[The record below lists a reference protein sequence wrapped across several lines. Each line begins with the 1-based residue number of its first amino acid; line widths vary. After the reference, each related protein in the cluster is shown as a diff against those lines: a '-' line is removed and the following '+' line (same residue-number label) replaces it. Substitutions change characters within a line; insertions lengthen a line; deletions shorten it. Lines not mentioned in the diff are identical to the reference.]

1 MFIIDDDI
9 PIGIDLGT
17 TNSCIGYW
25 DGKEVKIIQNRIGER
40 LTPSI
45 IYLYKNEFIVG
56 EEILKDLVLSNESEK
71 IYSIKRIIGQD
82 YNDEGLVKEIENL
95 HYDIHKDNETNK
107 PVIRLKRNGKYED
120 FTPEA
125 LSSLILKKLIK
136 DAEKVLA
143 GKINKVVISVPAYF
157 DDAQRNATI
166 EAAKLANL
174 TVIRIINEPTAAA
187 LSYGYGQNFCPIK
200 KQISCFSNIFKK
212 NRNIRASQN
221 MEMEMNDNI
230 NNIQNNDNNEINK
243 DNSFSLFEDT
253 NEDTNEIKNDLNNK
267 RQDKINIIDNK
278 FEKGKNV
285 MVFDLGGGTFDLAIL
300 KLNINKKEYEVKS
313 KCSDKHLGGDDF
325 DNKLVDYCLEVFG
338 KKKDEVDKKS
348 KERLKKSCEY
358 AKKVLS
364 EKKEKDDCED
374 SENDEDIKTYIRID
388 DFNDG
393 KDLLVPITKKQFEDE
408 ICNEL
413 FDRLSLHFDELL
425 KGAKLKKEDI
435 QEILLVGGATRMPKV
450 KKIIKE
456 YFSCKICDEINPDE
470 AVAYGATIQAAMLL
484 TQGKNKVLQ
493 GVNLYDITPISLG
506 TDVVNM
512 NDEPKIKNL
521 GNKMS
526 VIIPKWKTIP
536 AHGKK
541 QYQTV
546 LDNQDNMQISIYEG
560 ENDYVENNKLLGQ
573 FWLVNLPKK
582 PKGEVKCNVYFDIN
596 ESNILTVTATEES
609 TGNKKIK
616 VISYN
621 DTNKNNNDRS
631 SLNLYQFNEKKK
643 KYEKNVQK
651 LINIY
656 KNSKNPGDKI
666 RALECYNKSIIEK
679 ISEINKDNN
688 PEKIKENIIEN
699 YFFYVYQLLESYE
712 EILYLNDNDDK
723 EKQILVEIKKYIN
736 VFKKQSCYYIK
747 EIINLFRLA
756 KRETFL
762 DIFNYSIHIL
772 NESGL
777 DYLKNLQKFSRYYA
791 KIYFEEV
798 IKLYDKYIN
807 DENDDLFDIK
817 EEIDQEKN
825 ISKNNLSQINSNAI
839 SLINNSN
846 KKKSLIRIIN
856 RKNLE
861 NLVNNW
867 GETGFT
873 YPYKSLN
880 PDNQKL
886 SHDDFNLILDEL
898 GRIYDEIANKLQKQ
912 EYSDSANELLEEKGI
927 CLGNIAK
934 IKFIYQKG
942 TEYQRYKKTIENSL
956 KCAELCHQNTD
967 DCNWYTE
974 ALKILNDLD
983 AKIKENAIDEE
994 EIMKEI
1000 QPQIEYIEKIYD
1012 ASHERFIDCI
1022 LSDFPY
1028 NGYNKET
1035 RPKDYDWENYNDK
1048 KLIEFLRKQYNP
1060 DNYPQKTK
1068 DEIIRHRIMV
1078 NISQKLNSILADIN

>member
-82 YNDEGLVKEIENL
+82 YNDEGLLQEIENL

-136 DAEKVLA
+136 DAEKVVA

-157 DDAQRNATI
+157 DDAQRSATI
-166 EAAKLANL
+166 EAAKLADL

-212 NRNIRASQN
+212 NRNIRASLN
-221 MEMEMNDNI
+221 MEMDDNI

-243 DNSFSLFEDT
+243 YNSFRLLEDR
-253 NEDTNEIKNDLNNK
+253 NEIKNDLNNNS
-267 RQDKINIIDNK
+267 QHKINIIDNK

-300 KLNINKKEYEVKS
+300 NLNKNKKEYEVKS

-364 EKKEKDDCED
+364 EKKEKDDCEV

-388 DFNDG
+388 NFYDG
-393 KDLLVPITKKQFEDE
+393 KDLLVPITKKQFENE

-435 QEILLVGGATRMPKV
+435 NEIILVGGATRMPKV
-450 KKIIKE
+450 KKIIEKH
-456 YFSCKICDEINPDE
+456 FSCKICDEINPDE

-484 TQGKNKVLQ
+484 TQGKNKVLE

-506 TDVVNM
+506 TDVFNM
-512 NDEPKIKNL
+512 SDEPKIKNL
-521 GNKMS
+521 GSKMS
-526 VIIPKWKTIP
+526 VIIPKWERIP
-536 AHGKK
+536 AKGKR

-546 LDNQDNMQISIYEG
+546 LDNQDNMQIAIYEG
-560 ENDYVENNKLLGQ
+560 ENDYINNNKLLGQ
-573 FWLVNLPKK
+573 FSLVNLPKK
-582 PKGEVKCNVYFDIN
+582 PKGEVKCDVYFDIN
-596 ESNILTVTATEES
+596 ESNILTVTATEQS

-656 KNSKNPGDKI
+656 KNSKNNGDKI
-666 RALECYNKSIIEK
+666 RALESYNKTIIEK

-712 EILYLNDNDDK
+712 EILYLNDNEDK
-723 EKQILVEIKKYIN
+723 EKQILMEIKKYIN

-747 EIINLFRLA
+747 EIIHLFRLA

-777 DYLKNLQKFSRYYA
+777 DYLENLQKFSRYYA

-798 IKLYDKYIN
+798 IKLYDKYTKDN
-807 DENDDLFDIK
+807 DYLYDIK

-825 ISKNNLSQINSNAI
+825 ISKQKLAQINSNAI

-856 RKNLE
+856 RNNLK

-873 YPYKSLN
+873 YPYKSIN
-880 PDNQKL
+880 PDNQEL

-898 GRIYDEIANKLQKQ
+898 GRIHDEIANKLEKP
-912 EYSDSANELLEEKGI
+912 EYSNSTNELLEEKGI
-927 CLGNIAK
+927 CLGNMAK

-942 TEYQRYKKTIENSL
+942 TEYQRYKKLIENSL
-956 KCAELCHQNTD
+956 KCAELCHQNID

-983 AKIKENAIDEE
+983 AKIKENVIDEE
-994 EIMKEI
+994 EIMKII
-1000 QPQIEYIEKIYD
+1000 QPKIEYIDKIYD
-1012 ASHERFIDCI
+1012 ASNERFIDCI

-1035 RPKDYDWENYNDK
+1035 RPKDYDWEDYTDK
-1048 KLIEFLRKQYNP
+1048 NLIEFLRKQYNP

-1078 NISQKLNSILADIN
+1078 NISQKLNSILRTY